1 MQTAGCGRMITP
13 FNPPFMARFQPLKPF
28 FMQILIIIYP
38 TIRCGPERGQCGMG
52 RAFF

>member
-1 MQTAGCGRMITP
+1 VRPHDHT
-13 FNPPFMARFQPLKPF
+13 FQPAIHGSIPTFEAF